1 MMDEGQEKALR
12 SIAKMISDYRREYL
26 ENLAQGVVKEC
37 EEVASSGYDPARGA
51 GRGAWWAE
59 GD

>member
-1 MMDEGQEKALR
+1 MIDGDDMQAVR
-12 SIAKMISDYRREYL
+12 AIADMISEFRQEYL
-26 ENLAQGVVKEC
+26 QELRDGVVKEC
-37 EEVASSGYDPARGA
+37 GDVASSGYDPARGT